1 MPIEPTSVQRDKML
15 VLDQKKRTLV
25 QFLAGGDD
33 FLNND
38 YLKHTQKATLE
49 EGGERVLQTRI
60 DQVLAGGELPYRYI
74 TIDSYPSSE
83 SLLMAFENT
92 REMRQA
98 AISDIFAILVKP
110 NPWVPKITRWLGFL
124 TPRLSQWLGTS
135 TEKPLIGFTD
145 QANPD
150 IEPVLETVEILREH
164 NGDVPFLMMNLNK
177 FSPSEWK
184 TRGRI
189 SGKSAYQFYSARI
202 MPYLISVGGY
212 PALYGSV
219 LSILIGDKNNP
230 IYENWNDFA
239 MVYYPSR
246 SHFLRLM
253 TNTPKGAAK
262 IRRAGLKKAV
272 LMPCSSIEG

>member
-1 MPIEPTSVQRDKML
+1 MPIEPTSIQRDKML

-25 QFLAGGDD
+25 QFLSGG
-33 FLNND
+33 ND
-38 YLKHTQKATLE
+38 SLLTEYLSLTRKATLD
-49 EGGERVLQTRI
+49 EGGERVFQTRI
-60 DQVLAGGELPYRYI
+60 DQVLSGGELPFQYI
-74 TIDSYPSSE
+74 TVDSYPTSD
-83 SLLMAFENT
+83 SLLIAFENT

-110 NPWVPKITRWLGFL
+110 NPWIPKITRWLGFL

-135 TEKPLIGFTD
+135 TEKPLTDLAD

-150 IEPVLETVEILREH
+150 IEPVLETVEILREQ
-164 NGDVPFLMMNLNK
+164 NGDKPFLMMNLNK

-189 SGKSAYQFYSARI
+189 SGKSAYQFYSAMI

-219 LSILIGDKNNP
+219 LSILIGDKINP
-230 IYENWNDFA
+230 IYENWHDFA

-246 SHFLRLM
+246 AHFLRLM
-253 TNTPKGAAK
+253 TNTPKGATK
-262 IRRAGLKKAV
+262 IRRAGLKRAV
-272 LMPCSSIEG
+272 LMPCSDL